1 MTTTA
6 HAWVPFLHKER
17 QDDGTLLVKGVATD
31 SSLDRDQQI
40 ADPGWLSK
48 AMPAWFTEGGNVR
61 EQHDA
66 HKAAGVA
73 TEYEV
78 NGSGQHVITARIV
91 DPTTVA
97 KVEHGVLR
105 GFSFGARNARVTVDK
120 SAAGGRIVDGQIY
133 EVSVVD
139 RPSNPSSVLTIAK
152 ADSAG
157 ELQPVEEPEL
167 VEKTIDVG
175 GKRVTPADLAAMLD
189 KRAGKPAEPTTVPAA
204 TDKADGTGTEPA
216 MFGEEL
222 EKAVSADQRKEDAKS
237 GVAMPNGDF
246 PIPDEGHL
254 KSAVGRLGN
263 YSGDKGAAR
272 KHIVKRARALK
283 LTNLLPDDWGIT
295 KALELAEE
303 FGLVADLH
311 KLDGDNPATEVGDI
325 AGAKQALATIARL
338 IVSEATD
345 LAAGNLGEL
354 GDISTLVEAGCAL
367 KWFIQSEAAEV
378 GKRTPAS
385 DDVATA
391 VATAGMDVV
400 MAGKTDAPAA
410 TKDSPAT
417 DAGVIEK
424 STTDSTTSTED
435 GTTEHALTDAITKAL
450 QPLQDELALVKAE
463 LAQVKDTPQSGG
475 PVRTRTSTQTAVA
488 TKADQLR
495 REVAHCEQGAA
506 STGGPVQ
513 EGYRQRLAAAEAEL
527 QKLDGAA

>member
-1 MTTTA
+1 MTTA
-6 HAWVPFLHKER
+6 YGYMPFLTKEK
-17 QDDGTLLVKGVATD
+17 QPDGTLLVTGVASD
-31 SSLDRDQQI
+31 SSLDRDYQI
-40 ADPGWLSK
+40 ADPEWLRK
-48 AMPAWFTEGGNVR
+48 AAPKWFAESGNIR
-61 EQHDA
+61 EQHDP

-73 TEYEV
+73 VGYHE
-78 NGSGQHVITARIV
+78 NDQGQHIVTAKIV
-91 DPTTVA
+91 DPVTVS
-97 KVEHGVLR
+97 KIEHGVLK
-105 GFSFGARNARVTVDK
+105 GYSFGARNARVTTDK
-120 SAAGGRIVDGQIY
+120 AAAAGRIVAGDWS
-133 EVSVVD
+133 ELSVVD
-139 RPSNPSSVLTIAK
+139 RPSNRNSAMEVVLAK
-152 ADSAG
+152 ADNNG
-157 ELQPVEEPEL
+157 ELQLLEEPEL
-167 VEKTIDVG
+167 VEKTIQIGED
-175 GKRVTPADLAAMLD
+175 RFTPADLAAMLD
-189 KRAGKPAEPTTVPAA
+189 KRAKPAEPTTVPAA
-204 TDKADGTGTEPA
+204 TDKADQDDTEPA
-216 MFGEEL
+216 MFGDGL

-254 KSAVGRLGN
+254 KSAVGHFGN
-263 YSGDKGAAR
+263 YKGDKGAAR

-338 IVSEATD
+338 IVSEAND

-391 VATAGMDVV
+391 VAAAGMDVV
-400 MAGKTDAPAA
+400 MAGKTDASAA

-435 GTTEHALTDAITKAL
+435 GTTEHTLTDAITKAL

-475 PVRTRTSTQTAVA
+475 PVR